1 MRCVGGERTTPM
13 EVDTREGEL
22 RSPRLPFVLLVGLPS
37 LTTPFHNLFHTSTS
51 PPLMRCVG
59 DGREGTTPMDVDTH
73 AAPEGELPS
82 PHPLAPD
89 AER

>member
-1 MRCVGGERTTPM
+1 MRCVLVGGERTTPM
-13 EVDTREGEL
+13 DVDTREGEL
-22 RSPRLPFVLLVGLPS
+22 RSPRLPFVLLRHRPPLS
-37 LTTPFHNLFHTSTS
+37 FRTSFDISTS

-82 PHPLAPD
+82 PHPLCA
-89 AER
+89 